1 VTLKG
6 ARLIARMISIISAA
20 GCGGSEQAR
29 EEAPPSREVSAE
41 PLLTIGEM
49 DGDPHYLFGRI
60 ADAEFFPD
68 GRIAVADFGARSV
81 RIFDAAGTFVADL
94 GREGEGPGEFRSVDA
109 VWIDAPDTVAAF
121 DSRLRR
127 VTRFL
132 SDGTV
137 IDTRRLSTPLGSPFP
152 LGVFGNGDIAAAW
165 IRNIFE
171 RDETRV
177 IPDTMEFARFG
188 PGGDI
193 VAHLGDGPGF
203 RRFDGWTD
211 PISPGPN
218 AAVWRD
224 SLYYTDGLT
233 EISVRDRDGLIA
245 RRIPL
250 PALEQTSAEIWA
262 AIDRAVEERA
272 DPERSEVLRTVPRHD
287 SIPRISRMLIDDAG
301 WIWVKRFEPRDADV
315 LTHHLWWNGGEWLV
329 LDQRGRVTA
338 AVRMPDELMP
348 LRVQGGRIL
357 GFFRDEFN
365 VERIL
370 VYEVA
375 R

>member
-1 VTLKG
+1 
-6 ARLIARMISIISAA
+6 
-20 GCGGSEQAR
+20 
-29 EEAPPSREVSAE
+29 
-41 PLLTIGEM
+41 M

-60 ADAEFFPD
+60 ADADFFED
-68 GRIAVADFGARSV
+68 GRIAVVDFGTPSV
-81 RIFDAAGTFVADL
+81 RIFDASGAFVANL
-94 GREGEGPGEFRSVDA
+94 GREGEGPGEFGWIDA
-109 VWIDAPDTVAAF
+109 VWIDAPDTVSAF
-121 DSRLRR
+121 DSQLRR

-132 SDGTV
+132 PDGTV

-171 RDETRV
+171 RDENRI

-193 VAHLGDGPGF
+193 AANLGDGLGF

-218 AAVWRD
+218 AAIYRD

-233 EISVRDRDGLIA
+233 EISVRDRDGVIG
-245 RRIPL
+245 RRILL
-250 PALEQTSAEIWA
+250 PEPAQTPAEIWA
-262 AIDRAVEERA
+262 AIEQAVEARA
-272 DPERSEVLRTVPRHD
+272 DPERSEALRTVPRHD
-287 SIPRISRMLIDDAG
+287 SIPRISKMLIDDAG
-301 WIWVKRFEPRDADV
+301 SIWVKRFEPRDADV
-315 LTHHLWWNGGEWLV
+315 LTHHLWWNGGEWLI

-338 AVRMPDELMP
+338 TIDMPDELMP
-348 LRVQGGRIL
+348 LRIRGDRIL
-357 GFFRDEFN
+357 GFFRDELN
-365 VERIL
+365 VERIR
-370 VYEVA
+370 VYQVA